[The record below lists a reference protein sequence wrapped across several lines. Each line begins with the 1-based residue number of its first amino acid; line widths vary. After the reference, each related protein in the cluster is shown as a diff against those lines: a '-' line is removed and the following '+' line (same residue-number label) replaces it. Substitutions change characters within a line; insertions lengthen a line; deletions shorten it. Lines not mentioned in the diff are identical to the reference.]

1 MNVGTLYRCSPNSEE
16 RRIWTF
22 LEEKAYDFAE
32 VYFDDLR
39 LSKGSI
45 AEKFLW
51 LDYVNGGKEY
61 SLPDSWEHQLDITN
75 YSFKIGRLPKYVAG
89 CVNHRT
95 RTVIIKQEYE
105 KDDVVLLHEMIHVFQ
120 GLYDYSGKPPMY
132 SIDGTKVESCVFPFI
147 RDALLVSLY
156 TELKSRIDDLDER
169 ILAHANIHSGVKI
182 AQEGGNHDILF
193 FLKSLDVDLRCGYTL
208 GTVCGYGRTKF

>member
-61 SLPDSWEHQLDITN
+61 SLPDSD
-75 YSFKIGRLPKYVAG
+75 LPPFYGPGAML
-89 CVNHRT
+89 VNS
-95 RTVIIKQEYE
+95 E
-105 KDDVVLLHEMIHVFQ
+105 F
-120 GLYDYSGKPPMY
+120 
-132 SIDGTKVESCVFPFI
+132 
-147 RDALLVSLY
+147 
-156 TELKSRIDDLDER
+156 
-169 ILAHANIHSGVKI
+169 
-182 AQEGGNHDILF
+182 
-193 FLKSLDVDLRCGYTL
+193 
-208 GTVCGYGRTKF
+208 